1 MSAPVKVI
9 AKPVDDTRC
18 TLVLSR
24 PVRLSGVRRYTS
36 GEDAGEAPVARALL
50 GVPGVTEVVVAGDE
64 LTVTK
69 DASSTPWSDLVAQ
82 LRYAVRAA
90 MEQPDPLAAAAPAG
104 LPDDDAVY
112 RVAEHVCRTEINPW
126 VSQHG
131 GKVELVDVQDGSV
144 VLRMSGGCQGCGM
157 ARVTLSQGIEAA
169 LRRAI
174 PGLRGVRDVTDH
186 GAGSRPY
193 FRPAGD

>member
-9 AKPVDDTRC
+9 AKPVDGSRC

-36 GEDAGEAPVARALL
+36 GDDTSDAPVAKALL
-50 GVPGVTEVVVAGDE
+50 GAPGVTEVVVAGDE
-64 LTVTK
+64 LTITK
-69 DASSTPWSDLVAQ
+69 SASAPPWSDLVAQ

-90 MEQPDPLAAAAPAG
+90 MEQPDPVAAAAPAG

-112 RVAEHVCRTEINPW
+112 QVADHVCRTEINHW
-126 VSQHG
+126 VAQHG
-131 GKVELVDVQDGSV
+131 GKVEVVDVQDGMV

-157 ARVTLSQGIEAA
+157 ARVTLSQGVEAA

-193 FRPAGD
+193 FRPAGA